1 MREDPPA
8 RGARAGIFPGSACEG
23 GRTQEK
29 ACVPAPLHSQIE
41 AADFLECWD
50 VASCDHGQ
58 CAFWSAQH
66 VFCDSEQAGRV
77 RFNADQMVQ
86 WNTGL
91 MQPAGVQFG
100 RCVADPEDRPPA
112 LFQDGQQHGETGS
125 DFQRIGDEE
134 VMQATRFEA
143 TAEMVIDGRMP
154 GRQRVSMGMRKAST
168 LQASDLL
175 AQSRHGVRCH
185 LCSP

>member
-1 MREDPPA
+1 MGEDPPA
-8 RGARAGIFPGSACEG
+8 RGACAGIFPGSARERS
-23 GRTQEK
+23 RTQEE
-29 ACVPAPLHSQIE
+29 ACVATRLYGQIE
-41 AADFLECWD
+41 AADFLECWV

-125 DFQRIGDEE
+125 DLQGIGDQK
-134 VMQATRFEA
+134 VMQAAGPEA
-143 TAEMVIDGRMP
+143 AAEMGIDGRVP
-154 GRQRVSMGMRKAST
+154 CGECVTMGMGQIST

>member
-1 MREDPPA
+1 
-8 RGARAGIFPGSACEG
+8 
-23 GRTQEK
+23 
-29 ACVPAPLHSQIE
+29 
-41 AADFLECWD
+41 
-50 VASCDHGQ
+50 
-58 CAFWSAQH
+58 
-66 VFCDSEQAGRV
+66 
-77 RFNADQMVQ
+77 
-86 WNTGL
+86 

-112 LFQDGQQHGETGS
+112 LFQDGQQHGETGPRL
-125 DFQRIGDEE
+125 QRIGDQK

-154 GRQRVSMGMRKAST
+154 GRQGVSMGMRKAST

>member
-1 MREDPPA
+1 
-8 RGARAGIFPGSACEG
+8 
-23 GRTQEK
+23 
-29 ACVPAPLHSQIE
+29 
-41 AADFLECWD
+41 
-50 VASCDHGQ
+50 
-58 CAFWSAQH
+58 
-66 VFCDSEQAGRV
+66 
-77 RFNADQMVQ
+77 
-86 WNTGL
+86 

-112 LFQDGQQHGETGS
+112 LFQDGQQHREAGTGL
-125 DFQRIGDEE
+125 QRIGDQK

-143 TAEMVIDGRMP
+143 AAEMVIDGRMP
-154 GRQRVSMGMRKAST
+154 GRQGVSMGMREAST